1 MTYLMQLTSLIL
13 FIAAASAALA
23 LYCRQ
28 LYLSFLDRHATPR
41 EPNPEP
47 GPTMADVMAWG
58 KKFEALGRRKV
69 GGLSGLRIEREA
81 ILEALRLCR
90 GELKA
95 MRAERVAA
103 GYDCDPS
110 ELDLKYAEFLD
121 YTQRLDDVDRDIEE
135 WKE

>member
-1 MTYLMQLTSLIL
+1 MNAELLGAFMIGVGSLGL
-13 FIAAASAALA
+13 LQSLAAMWRAS
-23 LYCRQ
+23 
-28 LYLSFLDRHATPR
+28 TPR

-47 GPTMADVMAWG
+47 GPRVTPQSLMTG
-58 KKFEALGRRKV
+58 GRR
-69 GGLSGLRIEREA
+69 GLREERKA

-90 GELKA
+90 GELKT

-110 ELDLKYAEFLD
+110 ELDLKYAEFMA